1 MKEYFTLQFK
11 LFNRQLTEWGIE
23 PILGYALGLF
33 IFFVLSFELFKK
45 TQYADVIYIGIA
57 LSLLIK
63 SNEEARNNFLKLTYP
78 TIDYLKLRI
87 IENWIISSPF
97 VIFLIYN
104 NNYLFASSLL
114 ISSSLLILL
123 VLKSKSNYYIPTP
136 FFKYP
141 FEFTI
146 GFRTNFILFLFAYF
160 LTIMSLVVSNF
171 NLGIFSLIITLMGCV
186 SYFTNSENKGCGRS
200 GLAKNSG

>member
-87 IENWIISSPF
+87 I
-97 VIFLIYN
+97 IF
-104 NNYLFASSLL
+104 
-114 ISSSLLILL
+114 
-123 VLKSKSNYYIPTP
+123 
-136 FFKYP
+136 
-141 FEFTI
+141 
-146 GFRTNFILFLFAYF
+146 
-160 LTIMSLVVSNF
+160 
-171 NLGIFSLIITLMGCV
+171 
-186 SYFTNSENKGCGRS
+186 
-200 GLAKNSG
+200 